1 MQRADS
7 LEKTLMLQKI
17 EGKGKG
23 TTEDQMVGWPH
34 QLNGDELEQ
43 APGDGEGQGSLV
55 FCSPWGH
62 KESDKTE
69 RLNNNNNDTNFP

>member
-1 MQRADS
+1 
-7 LEKTLMLQKI
+7 
-17 EGKGKG
+17 
-23 TTEDQMVGWPH
+23 MVGWPH

>member
-1 MQRADS
+1 
-7 LEKTLMLQKI
+7 
-17 EGKGKG
+17 
-23 TTEDQMVGWPH
+23 MVGWPH
-34 QLNGDELEQ
+34 RLNGDELEQ

-69 RLNNNNNDTNFP
+69 QLNNNMGF